1 MPPVK
6 GRGPDPADILLI
18 DDDILVQVMVEDI
31 VTQLGHRF
39 HAAGD
44 GDSAREALL
53 RTGFD
58 LVILDRRLP
67 DTDGLLL
74 APLLQQDRKIPFI
87 VFSSL
92 DAPTDQVLGL
102 GMGASDYVGKPVEP
116 AVLRA
121 RIQARLSARRAP
133 EEQTTFR
140 LGGSL
145 RLDTLSRRLWVAD
158 RLEVLSPAEARLLI
172 CLIRNLGKPRDRM
185 QISMTICGREWVYG
199 DRTIDV
205 LVSRLRRRLKGSDVH
220 ITTVHGLGYVLT
232 VGD

>member
-1 MPPVK
+1 MSAT
-6 GRGPDPADILLI
+6 ADILLV

-44 GDSAREALL
+44 GETAREAIG
-53 RTGFD
+53 RNGFD

-102 GMGASDYVGKPVEP
+102 GMGASDYVCKPVEP

-121 RIQARLSARRAP
+121 RIQARLTARRTP

-140 LGGSL
+140 LGDAL
-145 RLDTLSRRLWVAD
+145 RLDAVSRRLWIAD
-158 RLEVLSPAEARLLI
+158 RVEVLSPAESRLLI
-172 CLIRNLGKPRDRM
+172 CLLRNIGKPRDRM
-185 QISMTICGREWVYG
+185 QISMATCGREWVYG

-205 LVSRLRRRLKGSDVH
+205 LISRLRRRLKGSEVR

-232 VGD
+232 LDN